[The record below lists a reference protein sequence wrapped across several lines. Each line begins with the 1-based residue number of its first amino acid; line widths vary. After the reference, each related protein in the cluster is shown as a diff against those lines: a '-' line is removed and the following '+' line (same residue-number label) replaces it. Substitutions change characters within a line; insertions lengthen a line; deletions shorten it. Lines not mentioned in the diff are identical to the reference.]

1 MGYLSHCTP
10 GNQPLVIDKTQ
21 LLPLSSTSGI
31 LPLAWLHLRILLQ
44 NVLEQWYLCRLHS
57 LPSLPQR
64 FPSLPKCS
72 TVEAPLQGQS
82 HLIIP
87 QPQQQGPHSLPLP
100 FFWGSRIQPSGSLL
114 PAQTFTPAPG
124 RSSRSCSL
132 CPKRICLFTVTGIP
146 GVSGNED
153 EVGSLHL
160 VVATL
165 TFWKPWARPLLPQ
178 AIKGSTF
185 LRRERQEQ
193 RGFCL
198 RIV

>member
-1 MGYLSHCTP
+1 MCWNSGISAGCTP
-10 GNQPLVIDKTQ
+10 SQAYHRGF
-21 LLPLSSTSGI
+21 
-31 LPLAWLHLRILLQ
+31 H
-44 NVLEQWYLCRLHS
+44 
-57 LPSLPQR
+57 
-64 FPSLPKCS
+64 SLPKCS
-72 TVEAPLQGQS
+72 IVEAPLQGQS

-87 QPQQQGPHSLPLP
+87 QPSIRDLPLSP
-100 FFWGSRIQPSGSLL
+100 CLSSGVLEFNHQALSCLL
-114 PAQTFTPAPG
+114 RPPG
-124 RSSRSCSL
+124 RSSCSCSL
-132 CPKRICLFTVTGIP
+132 CPRRICLFTVTGIP

-165 TFWKPWARPLLPQ
+165 TFWKPWARSLLPQ